1 MLRIISGQYRRR
13 RLQTPPDAD
22 TTRPFPDRVR
32 ESLFQILR
40 GHCEGNTV
48 FEAFAGVGS
57 IGLEAVSRGAT
68 RVVMVERDRE
78 VFRLLEQNVATLECQ
93 DKVDLVNGDALGPG
107 ALARC
112 PRPVHLIFFDPPY
125 AMVRDPAAWGRI
137 KGQFER
143 LIAML
148 DDTGYAVLR
157 TPWPLFHEFAPDGTP
172 VVQVEMPKGKRGRGT
187 ARREPEEDEGRGRGK
202 RERAES
208 GGAWLSAEEIEA
220 EFDRAV
226 ASEGEEVEP
235 VEPIEAAEPAELPAP
250 PNRREPVDLTMSG
263 ARGPETHEYTG
274 MAVHLYMKA
283 APKA

>member
-13 RLQTPPDAD
+13 LLETPPDAE

-40 GHCEGNTV
+40 GHCEGATV
-48 FEAFAGVGS
+48 FEAFSGVGS
-57 IGLEAVSRGAT
+57 VGLVAVSRGAS

-78 VFRLLEQNVATLECQ
+78 IFKYLERNTATLGCQ

-112 PRPVHLIFFDPPY
+112 PRPVHLVFFDPPY
-125 AMVRDPAAWGRI
+125 AMVRDPAAWARI

-148 DDTGYAVLR
+148 DDTGYAALR

-172 VVQVEMPKGKRGRGT
+172 VLPEEKPKGKRGRKPSRPT
-187 ARREPEEDEGRGRGK
+187 EQDDEEGRRRG

-208 GGAWLSAEEIEA
+208 GGVWLSAEEIEA

-226 ASEGEEVEP
+226 AGGDEGDDVIETVEEAGEP
-235 VEPIEAAEPAELPAP
+235 EI
-250 PNRREPVDLTMSG
+250 PNRREPVDLKMNG

>member
-13 RLQTPPDAD
+13 LLQTPPDAD

-40 GHCEGNTV
+40 GHCEGSTV
-48 FEAFAGVGS
+48 FEAFSGVGS
-57 IGLEAVSRGAT
+57 IGLEAVSRGAS

-78 VFRLLEQNVATLECQ
+78 VFKMLEANAAMLGCQ
-93 DKVDLVNGDALGPG
+93 DKVDLVCGDALGPG

-112 PRPVHLIFFDPPY
+112 PRPVHLVFFDPPY

-143 LIAML
+143 AIAML
-148 DDTGYAVLR
+148 DETGYAVIR
-157 TPWPLFHEFAPDGTP
+157 TPWPVFHEFGPDGNP
-172 VVQVEMPKGKRGRGT
+172 VVQIEMPKGKRGGGKVDRL
-187 ARREPEEDEGRGRGK
+187 ADREPKPEQK
-202 RERAES
+202 RAES
-208 GGAWLSAEEIEA
+208 GGSWLSADEIA
-220 EFDRAV
+220 DAFDKAV
-226 ASEGEEVEP
+226 DGEEDDDIGIDA
-235 VEPIEAAEPAELPAP
+235 EPILEPTPVPEV
-250 PNRREPVDLTMSG
+250 PNRRDPVDLKMAG

-283 APKA
+283 

>member
-13 RLQTPPDAD
+13 LLETPPDAE

-32 ESLFQILR
+32 ESVFQILR
-40 GHCEGNTV
+40 GHFEGATV

-57 IGLEAVSRGAT
+57 VGLEAVSRGAS

-78 VFRLLEQNVATLECQ
+78 VFKCLERNTQTLGCE

-112 PRPVHLIFFDPPY
+112 PRPVHLVFFDPPY
-125 AMVRDPAAWGRI
+125 AMVRDPAAWSRI

-143 LIAML
+143 FIAML

-157 TPWPLFHEFAPDGTP
+157 TPWPLFHEFTPEGTP
-172 VVQVEMPKGKRGRGT
+172 VVPEEKPKGKRGRKPSRHT
-187 ARREPEEDEGRGRGK
+187 DPDEDQGRKRG

-208 GGAWLSAEEIEA
+208 GGVWLTAEEIEA
-220 EFDRAV
+220 EFDRPDDGDDV
-226 ASEGEEVEP
+226 GED
-235 VEPIEAAEPAELPAP
+235 PIEAEAEAGQPAL
-250 PNRREPVDLTMSG
+250 PNRREPVDLRMNG

-283 APKA
+283 TPKT

>member
-13 RLQTPPDAD
+13 LLATPPDAD

-40 GHCEGNTV
+40 GHFEGASV
-48 FEAFAGVGS
+48 LEAFAGVGS
-57 IGLEAVSRGAT
+57 VGLEAVSRGAA
-68 RVVMVERDRE
+68 RVVMIERDRA
-78 VFRLLEQNVATLECQ
+78 VFSLLEKNVATLGCQ
-93 DKVDLVNGDALGPG
+93 DKVELVMGDALGPG

-112 PRPVHLIFFDPPY
+112 PRPVHLVFFDPPY

-157 TPWPLFHEFAPDGTP
+157 TPWPLFHEFTP
-172 VVQVEMPKGKRGRGT
+172 EGKPVLHDDPPARKGSRKTSKGEPHKPRVHDDQDERGGV
-187 ARREPEEDEGRGRGK
+187 
-202 RERAES
+202 
-208 GGAWLSAEEIEA
+208 WLSAEEIEA
-220 EFDRAV
+220 AFDDAV
-226 ASEGEEVEP
+226 AGREEEDPDDDSHDNNEP
-235 VEPIEAAEPAELPAP
+235 EPPADESPK
-250 PNRREPVDLTMSG
+250 NRREPVDLHMAG

-274 MAVHLYMKA
+274 MAVHLYMKH
-283 APKA
+283 KT